1 MALKVETGK
10 GARAGA
16 AAAPRGEL
24 VIRTLAMPA
33 DTNPNG
39 DIFGGWVLGQMD
51 IAGGT
56 YCFGRAK
63 GRVATVGV
71 ESMSFHQPVRVGD
84 VLCCYVELVRVGRTS
99 MTTNIEAWALR
110 RAGGERIRVTEGC
123 FSYVAIDD
131 EGRPRPVPKA

>member
-1 MALKVETGK
+1 MATKARKGK
-10 GARAGA
+10 AEAGNGAPE
-16 AAAPRGEL
+16 PRGEL

-56 YCFGRAK
+56 FCFGHAK

-71 ESMSFHQPVRVGD
+71 ESMSFHEPVRVGD
-84 VLCCYVELVRVGRTS
+84 VLCCYVELLRVGRTS
-99 MTTNIEAWALR
+99 MTTNIVAWVLR
-110 RAGGERIRVTEGC
+110 RASGERVRVTEGR
-123 FSYVAIDD
+123 FSYVAIDGQ
-131 EGRPRPVPKA
+131 GRPRPVPAR